1 MIKKKKKVISLNGA
15 NKGSIAGS
23 SCDAK
28 HFPDRFLLYTPSLW
42 DEKMKYARLRSHRV
56 FKEMD
61 CNDPP
66 APIGKTLRRKINSY
80 ARRQSGD

>member
-1 MIKKKKKVISLNGA
+1 MEQTKEALLAVPVMLNIFQISFF
-15 NKGSIAGS
+15 
-23 SCDAK
+23 CT
-28 HFPDRFLLYTPSLW
+28 HPLW